1 MKTRLPGSALSVL
14 VFGVY
19 LALIGLLLALIPN
32 LLLGLIGVP
41 PTSEVW
47 IRLAGMLIL
56 FMGFF
61 YAQAGRHNLIPFLR
75 WSLVTRSVAAVF
87 VTGFV
92 LGGLIGP
99 IILLFWLG
107 DLAGA
112 VWTGLALRKE
122 GKLEW
127 TGKTNWRS

>member
-1 MKTRLPGSALSVL
+1 MTKKLPASALSVL

-41 PTSEVW
+41 PTGEVW

-61 YAQAGRHNLIPFLR
+61 YAQAGRHDLIPFLR
-75 WSLVTRSVAAVF
+75 WTLVTRSVAAVF

-112 VWTGLALRKE
+112 VWTGLALRRE
-122 GKLEW
+122 GRL
-127 TGKTNWRS
+127 

>member
-1 MKTRLPGSALSVL
+1 MNTRLPGSALSVL

-41 PTSEVW
+41 PTGEVW

-75 WSLVTRSVAAVF
+75 WTLVTRSVAAIF

-122 GKLEW
+122 GRL
-127 TGKTNWRS
+127 

>member
-1 MKTRLPGSALSVL
+1 MIRNMSPAAKSIFFFGIYIALLGVLL
-14 VFGVY
+14 VFF
-19 LALIGLLLALIPN
+19 PN
-32 LLLGLIGVP
+32 ALLGLVSLP
-41 PTSEVW
+41 PTGEVW

-61 YAQAGRHNLIPFLR
+61 YAQAGRHDLIPFLR
-75 WSLVTRSVAAVF
+75 WTLVTRSLAAIF

-122 GKLEW
+122 GRLEW
-127 TGKTNWRS
+127 TGKTNWWS